1 MVDLDPIQGSGGG
14 WGGTVD
20 RLGFRVRLAP
30 PAAFGQRQRVQP
42 AADRALRGGRESL
55 LTRPL
60 TDRPHH
66 LGGEPFLGREVEFL
80 NQAAHQVFARPGQ
93 TPPPAPATGA
103 THPQGGQRAVSSA
116 QSLDQPI
123 RVPLG

>member
-14 WGGTVD
+14 WCGAVD

-55 LTRPL
+55 LTRLL

-66 LGGEPFLGREVEFL
+66 LGGDPLLGREVEFL
-80 NQAAHQVFARPGQ
+80 HQTAHQLFARPGQ
-93 TPPPAPATGA
+93 TPPPAPAARA
-103 THPQGGQRAVSSA
+103 TYLQGGQRAVSGA
-116 QSLDQPI
+116 QPSDQPI